1 MWPYFEQ
8 PRPSCTKVREVNQP
22 KKKRVAVHMACAAEA
37 KRGPPTVVTWH
48 INDLKNTSFPKKNDV
63 QMVGFV
69 YLWCLPMLPMLRYP
83 LKPVTNPL
91 ALETTCSIIYSYSRV
106 SGWMAFFLC
115 FLIENCNPHFCPRT
129 ESKIDNAFPQAHC
142 CHDRSST
149 TTAQ

>member
-1 MWPYFEQ
+1 
-8 PRPSCTKVREVNQP
+8 
-22 KKKRVAVHMACAAEA
+22 MACAAEA

-106 SGWMAFFLC
+106 SG
-115 FLIENCNPHFCPRT
+115 
-129 ESKIDNAFPQAHC
+129 
-142 CHDRSST
+142 
-149 TTAQ
+149 